1 MQYSVKLGHL
11 EMEMYTN
18 KGLIVHQHFG
28 GGVEHVEQTDA
39 AGVVQVDELVRRHPR
54 AVEAQWQEFMAEHVG
69 QLEPVALDARPLVR
83 RRQQHHGGD
92 DEREH
97 EHDDQQGDEDAPPV
111 ALVGVARHQLL
122 HARSQKGKRANNRQS
137 RLALAYIAFEFQ
149 ISIYFWSAIC
159 ACMCM

>member
-1 MQYSVKLGHL
+1 MRY
-11 EMEMYTN
+11 YTN

-83 RRQQHHGGD
+83 WRQQHHGGD

-111 ALVGVARHQLL
+111 ALVGGARHQLL
-122 HARSQKGKRANNRQS
+122 CTRVRRKGKRANNRQS
-137 RLALAYIAFEFQ
+137 RLALAHTLHLNFKSHLFLIGHLCVRVCVYVKIE
-149 ISIYFWSAIC
+149 IVY
-159 ACMCM
+159 